1 MNIFKLQKYFGTAI
15 EIEGTAGRHKASEN
29 KLKKLE
35 ITTMTKLRGYIP
47 TMLMLVTLMFGT
59 TAANAGIIVGG
70 RTSEETPSTTTLSGV
85 LIDIVT
91 FATTGIIVGGRDG
104 IIVGGRDGI
113 IVGGRD
119 GIIVGG

>member
-1 MNIFKLQKYFGTAI
+1 
-15 EIEGTAGRHKASEN
+15 
-29 KLKKLE
+29 
-35 ITTMTKLRGYIP
+35 MTKLRGYIP

-70 RTSEETPSTTTLSGV
+70 RTSEETASTTTLSGV